1 MQSTNTINNK
11 NKRVIKLSSKTSKL
25 EKKSKKE
32 ALKLEKKNKK
42 QAIKSEKK
50 KKSFSSLFIN
60 NKKENG
66 LSVKNN
72 SEIPSK
78 RNDLPNQK
86 VNLDSNVEIKCVNIE
101 KTVKELGSA
110 KTVILKNIN
119 LEINKGEITVI
130 LGPSGSGKTTLL
142 NVIAGIDKAT
152 SGQCYIKNTDINT
165 ISDKKLVLIR
175 RKYISYIYQRYGLIP
190 ILSCYDNIRLGQHL
204 VEKSKRVLDINEVIK
219 IVGIEHL
226 LEKFPHELSGGQRQR
241 VAIARAI
248 MKQPEVMLCDE
259 PTAAL
264 DSETSKKI
272 IDLFLE
278 VNKKFNTT
286 IVMVTHE
293 PSFVRIATK
302 VVYIKDGE
310 IEKVHVNQKTN
321 NPINNPVNHI
331 QQPTVVQK
339 APIVSATKQIEH
351 TAPTTNVLPNKINN
365 TNGFT
370 NTVSATATT
379 KPNTLKTNTNQS
391 NTKTQD
397 KENKIPVSSVQ
408 VKVLDSKLN
417 KEVSHVDNYIKNRK
431 LDKYVKKMASKKK

>member
-11 NKRVIKLSSKTSKL
+11 NKRLIKLSSKTSKL

-42 QAIKSEKK
+42 EAMKSEKK
-50 KKSFSSLFIN
+50 KKSFSGLFVN
-60 NKKENG
+60 NKKENS

-72 SEIPSK
+72 SENQPK

-86 VNLDSNVEIKCVNIE
+86 VNIDSNVEIKCVNIE

-310 IEKVHVNQKTN
+310 IEKIQVNQKTN
-321 NPINNPVNHI
+321 NQINPIITV
-331 QQPTVVQK
+331 QQPVVEQK
-339 APIVSATKQIEH
+339 TQVVSAAKPIQHST
-351 TAPTTNVLPNKINN
+351 PTVNVLPNKAN
-365 TNGFT
+365 TTNSFT
-370 NTVSATATT
+370 NPANVVATEKT
-379 KPNTLKTNTNQS
+379 NTLKTKPSPNNAQP
-391 NTKTQD
+391 TKEN
-397 KENKIPVSSVQ
+397 ENKIPVSSVQ

-417 KEVSHVDNYIKNRK
+417 KEVSYVDNYIKNRK
-431 LDKYVKKMASKKK
+431 LDKYVKKMANKKK